1 MDRNEGGY
9 YKRLQELSPEDRRR
23 YLQLQRD
30 GKAIQ
35 RAQNAPTGSDNLGR
49 SPLPKRKPQEDQES
63 SSFSPVEI
71 KVRLVLDGN
80 TVLES
85 PYRAV
90 QSLRHGSTGE
100 MESGELWQQVLR
112 RIRLLEGTVKG
123 SGKPIRVTVEVEVNH
138 DPEVEA

>member
-1 MDRNEGGY
+1 MDRTEGGY
-9 YKRLQELSPEDRRR
+9 YKRLQELDPEDRRR

-30 GKAIQ
+30 DRTLQ
-35 RAQNAPTGSDNLGR
+35 RAKKIKTRSNNLGR
-49 SPLPKRKPQEDQES
+49 SPLLKGEQKEDQES
-63 SSFSPVEI
+63 SRFSPVEI

-100 MESGELWQQVLR
+100 MGRAPVLHSG
-112 RIRLLEGTVKG
+112 G
-123 SGKPIRVTVEVEVNH
+123 SGFESCRVHHATL
-138 DPEVEA
+138 